1 MAEEPEPPMA
11 VAMQWVARVFAASAV
26 MVLPGVGGAWLDGR
40 WGTGFL
46 GPAGFVVGLIS
57 GVVYL
62 IAVTRQAEV
71 ARRRDADEGAT
82 QEHRGRGPRPPQQ

>member
-1 MAEEPEPPMA
+1 MADEPVPPMA

-26 MVLPGVGGAWLDGR
+26 MVLPGLGGTWLDGR
-40 WGTGFL
+40 WGMRFL
-46 GPAGFVVGLIS
+46 GPAGFVFGLVG

-71 ARRRDADEGAT
+71 ARRRDADEGAR